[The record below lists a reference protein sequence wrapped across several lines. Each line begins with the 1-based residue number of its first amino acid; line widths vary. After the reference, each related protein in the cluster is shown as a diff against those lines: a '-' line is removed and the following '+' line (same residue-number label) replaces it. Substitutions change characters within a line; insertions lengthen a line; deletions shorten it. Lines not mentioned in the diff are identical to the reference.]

1 MTDFCSTFSDTV
13 GFWFFIKLEI
23 KLIWNTFVYF
33 QSRTY
38 FQGLFHQLVLKQLQL
53 AAKFSVFSPGQ
64 SMLAEKYSD
73 QLIDVKTKFSRSKNK
88 YFLCWFHEFFYG
100 RFSFSLESLIMK
112 NQILIWFEYSDLM
125 FFERPNVS
133 ATINILSFCRFP
145 PSQPEKSRPSLILSL
160 KSLSYF
166 ENLFAYWWF
175 YDCMK
180 CAKFLP
186 T

>member
-88 YFLCWFHEFFYG
+88 YFLCWFHEFFFG
-100 RFSFSLESLIMK
+100 RFWFFSGKFCSENS
-112 NQILIWFEYSDLM
+112 NFDLIW
-125 FFERPNVS
+125 
-133 ATINILSFCRFP
+133 IL
-145 PSQPEKSRPSLILSL
+145 
-160 KSLSYF
+160 
-166 ENLFAYWWF
+166 WF
-175 YDCMK
+175 DV
-180 CAKFLP
+180 F
-186 T
+186 

>member
-1 MTDFCSTFSDTV
+1 MFIFSQGLISKV
-13 GFWFFIKLEI
+13 FFINLFWSSCNLQPNFQFLALGSRCWLRNTQTSWLTSKQSLADQKTNISYVNFTNFSLED
-23 KLIWNTFVYF
+23 F
-33 QSRTY
+33 
-38 FQGLFHQLVLKQLQL
+38 
-53 AAKFSVFSPGQ
+53 
-64 SMLAEKYSD
+64 D
-73 QLIDVKTKFSRSKNK
+73 
-88 YFLCWFHEFFYG
+88 
-100 RFSFSLESLIMK
+100 FSLESLIVK
-112 NQILIWFEYSDLM
+112 NQILIWFGYSDLM